1 MIQAFYMKEDLK
13 LINIEM
19 DDLFNSKF
27 PNVKKWIHV
36 TSPTDK
42 EIEIIS
48 QLTDFAE
55 QDLKAP
61 LDEEERA
68 RIEKENDKLTILFDI
83 PMMEEEEGNYYSY
96 TTIPLGIFIK
106 DEYFVTITLK
116 ESILIKDFIMGRIKG
131 FDINKRTRFVFQLLY
146 FTSKKYLNY
155 LKQIDRASQ
164 RIQKELH
171 KSTKN
176 KELIQLLDLENSLV
190 YFSTSLMSN
199 DLVIGKLA
207 NTSTY
212 LRKYEED
219 QDLLEDVAI
228 ENKQAIEMCNIY
240 KDILGGTMDA
250 FASVI
255 SNNQNIV
262 IKLLTIVTLII
273 SIPSMIAAF
282 YGMNVDDIPLRSV
295 KGAFWI
301 IVAFSAILS
310 AIVGILLFKKK

>member
-1 MIQAFYMKEDLK
+1 MKEDLK
-13 LINIEM
+13 LIDIQLT
-19 DDLFNSKF
+19 DLLESKI
-27 PNVKKWIHV
+27 PGVKKWIHV

-42 EIEIIS
+42 EIEVIS
-48 QLTDFAE
+48 KLTSFSE

-68 RIEKENDKLTILFDI
+68 RIEKEDDKLTILFDI

-96 TTIPLGIFIK
+96 TTIPLGVFIK
-106 DEYFVTITLK
+106 DEYFVTISLK
-116 ESILIKDFIMGRIKG
+116 ESILIKDFIMGRVKG

-146 FTSKKYLNY
+146 YTSKKYLNY
-155 LKQIDRASQ
+155 LKQIDRASK
-164 RIQKELH
+164 RIQNELH
-171 KSTKN
+171 KSTRN

-199 DLVIGKLA
+199 DLVISKLA
-207 NTSTY
+207 NSSVY
-212 LRKYEED
+212 LKKYEED

-282 YGMNVDDIPLRSV
+282 YGMNVDDIPLKSV

-301 IVAFSAILS
+301 IATISCLLS
-310 AIVGILLFKKK
+310 AIVGFLLFKKK